1 MSIEGKRSQQ
11 GQRPVTIPGIPTT
24 HDKGGYDMQQWNATV
39 TSGLVAGVAMCNFF
53 LRTSEIMFL
62 YQRQVKINCLFYC
75 LATPNTPSWN
85 EKSRLQDKRG
95 AGRCYSLTGIVQSP
109 AVATQHLRPA
119 GLGHVNPTT
128 ASAWPVLPALP
139 CDEQSKHHVT
149 RTGEA
154 TEHMAEGRSEL
165 LHPAQILHSPAHW
178 VGRAGRVHIE
188 RPETGVAQHDRI
200 RRAPPPARFSSA
212 VNAERHAMQ

>member
-1 MSIEGKRSQQ
+1 MDTRRRRRDVVRQERGRMWADGEGVGILSLGR
-11 GQRPVTIPGIPTT
+11 GRTRCTRGRPTLET
-24 HDKGGYDMQQWNATV
+24 GGAASCT
-39 TSGLVAGVAMCNFF
+39 L
-53 LRTSEIMFL
+53 
-62 YQRQVKINCLFYC
+62 
-75 LATPNTPSWN
+75 
-85 EKSRLQDKRG
+85 
-95 AGRCYSLTGIVQSP
+95 VQSQ

-128 ASAWPVLPALP
+128 ASAWPELPALP
-139 CDEQSKHHVT
+139 CGEQSNHHVT
-149 RTGEA
+149 RTSEA

-188 RPETGVAQHDRI
+188 RPETGVAQRDRI